1 MINLKKLFKIILLVL
16 FIVVLISA
24 GAFFYM
30 SRGLD
35 KGKNLSIEN
44 VDLSEIKDGKYR
56 GEFKSGRFSNII
68 EVKVEDHKITEI
80 NLVDDIMV
88 AQDDVTHKL
97 FNRIIDN
104 QNINVDVISGAT
116 VSCNS
121 YLKAIE
127 NALKQKWLVYC

>member
-44 VDLSEIKDGKYR
+44 VDLFEIKDGSYR

-127 NALKQKWLVYC
+127 NALKQK